1 MPRTARS
8 VTAARQARLNG
19 GTLIVLAYIRVS
31 TGEQVDSGA
40 GLAAQ
45 RTAIDAE
52 ASRRG
57 WTVEYVTD
65 EGISAKTVTDRPALM
80 DALVRL
86 NRGDADILVAS
97 KLDRVS
103 RSVADFAGMLTTSME
118 NGWKLVLLDLGVDTS
133 TPVGEMIANSLA
145 NMAQFERRIISQR
158 TRDALAE
165 LKAQG
170 VRLGRAP
177 QIPVEVVQQIV
188 DMSMEGGWSL
198 ADIANSLNDDEVPTV
213 SGKPWSRSTIQS
225 VLNGKTG
232 QSLLHKA
239 ADGLL

>member
-8 VTAARQARLNG
+8 VTAARQARLDA
-19 GTLIVLAYIRVS
+19 GTPIVLAYVRVS
-31 TGEQVDSGA
+31 TGDQVDSGA

-65 EGISAKTVTDRPALM
+65 EGVSAKNVTDRPALTE
-80 DALVRL
+80 ALARL
-86 NRGDADILVAS
+86 NRGEADMLVAS

-103 RSVADFAGMLTTSME
+103 RSVADFAGMLTTSTK

-177 QIPVEVVQQIV
+177 QIPFEIV
-188 DMSMEGGWSL
+188 DRIVTLRHTHDQSM
-198 ADIANSLNDDEVPTV
+198 AQIAAALNEANIPTV
-213 SGKPWSRSTIQS
+213 SGKPWTRSTIQS
-225 VLNGKTG
+225 VLSGKTAER
-232 QSLLHKA
+232 LLQPQH
-239 ADGLL
+239 